1 MMKLWLFSKQLP
13 NMLWMHARFDKKNA
27 LPRTASIVAL
37 SYLGWVLVTWPQAM
51 AINLQSNNAFA
62 AETLNVDQSRVLPD
76 YRQIAEW
83 RLLGETESSAD
94 DNSKETSVL
103 PTPLQLKLVGTFY
116 LSQQPQNSYAVIQ
129 SAEGTQKKYRLGE
142 PLQDGVSLHVVK
154 KNRVVLMHN
163 QRQEYLAFDPNTLA
177 LLTPKD

>member
-27 LPRTASIVAL
+27 LPRTASIVAM
-37 SYLGWVLVTWPQAM
+37 SYLGWVIATWSNVL
-51 AINLQSNNAFA
+51 AINQHSNTATAVEAVNDNQ
-62 AETLNVDQSRVLPD
+62 TSPMPD
-76 YRQIAEW
+76 YRQIADW
-83 RLLGETESSAD
+83 RLLGETQVTAEA
-94 DNSKETSVL
+94 NSTETSVV

-142 PLQDGVSLHVVK
+142 PLQDGVSLHAVE